1 MRRLLL
7 AIALYAL
14 TGVGTAA
21 AATAPQN
28 TAPPTI
34 SGVPRQG
41 ETLTADPGTWSGTQP
56 IKFAYQWRRCDST
69 GGSCANIS
77 GATHKTYVLTSA
89 DVGNTLRVR
98 VRASNDAGSSAAT
111 SVPTA
116 VISAKPTPAVSVT
129 LDISP
134 SIVVYRGAV
143 ELSGSVSN
151 AQAGQQVTIMEHR
164 FPFGRSAQVRE
175 LATVKAAADG
185 SFSVTAR
192 PVIRTLY
199 TAKAGK
205 AQSDAVAVNVRPRIR
220 LTHAGGRHRFLVR
233 AAAARSFVGKYVVLQ
248 RWNRRAQVWV
258 AVRRVYFR
266 SAVAG
271 ISPTVVSRATFRA
284 RFGRVMIRVFMPLRQ
299 TVPGYISG
307 SSNAVTS

>member
-7 AIALYAL
+7 ALAIFAF
-14 TGVGTAA
+14 TGVGTAS

-28 TAPPTI
+28 TSPPTI
-34 SGVPRQG
+34 SGVPKQG

-56 IKFAYQWRRCDST
+56 ITFAYQWRRCDST

-98 VRASNDAGSSAAT
+98 VRASNSTGASTAT

-116 VISAKPTPAVSVT
+116 VVSAKPSASVT
-129 LDISP
+129 LDVSR

-143 ELSGSVSN
+143 TLSGSVKN
-151 AQAGQQVTIMEHR
+151 GTAGQQVTIMEHR
-164 FPFGRSAQVRE
+164 FPFGRAAQVRE
-175 LATVKAAADG
+175 LATVNTAADG
-185 SFSVTAR
+185 SFSLTAR

-199 TAKAGK
+199 TAKVGTTR
-205 AQSDAVAVNVRPRIR
+205 SDAVPVNVRPRIR

-233 AAAARSFVGKYVVLQ
+233 AAAARSFAGKYGVLQ
-248 RWNRRAQVWV
+248 RWNRRTQVWV
-258 AVRRVYFR
+258 AVRRIYFR

-271 ISPTVVSRATFRA
+271 TSPTVVSRATFRA
-284 RFGRVMIRVFMPLRQ
+284 HFGRVLIRVFMPLRQ
-299 TVPGYISG
+299 TLPGYISG
-307 SSNAVTS
+307 SSNGVTS